1 MKLIDLLTE
10 ENAYEISGSQDAEIT
25 GIVSSTADVI
35 PGCCFV
41 CIKGF
46 SVDGHTFAGKA
57 VEGGA
62 AAVVM
67 QDRDLFERF
76 CDENSEAV
84 REGRLSAVFS
94 RKGTRH
100 ALGMLSDRFWG
111 HPSGRLRLVGVTGT
125 KGKTTTSIMLKS
137 ILDRQGEKTG
147 LVGTMYNMIGERVI
161 PTERTTPEANV
172 LEPLLA
178 EMADEGVA
186 SCVMEVSS
194 QGLKLERVGGC
205 EYELGIFTNLSRD
218 HIGTT
223 EHPDMEDYADSKAKL
238 FGMAKA
244 GLLNRD
250 SEWYPR
256 IKASAKCRLY
266 TFSAKEPCT
275 EEPCAKDAG
284 EPCPE
289 GPENPEGPADFRAR
303 NIVYRK
309 DGVDFDLTG
318 LCPTMHISTR
328 IPGQFS
334 IYNAM
339 AAASAAYLLGC
350 GEDAIVGALAD
361 VVVKGKA
368 EVVPTGTDFTVMI
381 DYAHNPDSF
390 INILGAVKPFAKRT
404 VFLFGAGGDRN
415 RPRELMGET
424 AANNADLTII
434 TSDNPRTEDPARIVA
449 DIEKGAL
456 RTGKPYVC
464 IVDRR
469 EAIWYSILNA
479 RPGDVIILAG
489 KGHETEQI
497 FKDRTVHF
505 DEREVVAEAMAEY
518 RRRHGL

>member
-10 ENAYEISGSQDAEIT
+10 KNAYRINGDPEVEVT
-25 GIVSSTADVI
+25 GIVSSTADVAD
-35 PGCCFV
+35 GSCFV

-57 VEGGA
+57 VLCGA
-62 AAVVM
+62 SAVVM
-67 QDRDLFERF
+67 QDEAFFDSFCEEFKDLIL
-76 CDENSEAV
+76 
-84 REGRLSAVFS
+84 EGRVAAVICP
-94 RKGTRH
+94 KGTRH
-100 ALGMLSDRFWG
+100 ALGALSDTFWG
-111 HPSGRLRLVGVTGT
+111 HPSGKLRLIGVTGT

-137 ILDRQGEKTG
+137 ILDRSGEKTG
-147 LVGTMYNMIGERVI
+147 LVGTMYNMIGDRTV

-172 LEPLLA
+172 LQPLLS
-178 EMADEGVA
+178 EMVGENVS

-218 HIGTT
+218 HIGAT
-223 EHPDMEDYADSKAKL
+223 EHPDMEDYAASKAKL

-256 IKASAKCRLY
+256 IKRGADCRIYTYSAAEKPY
-266 TFSAKEPCT
+266 AE
-275 EEPCAKDAG
+275 D
-284 EPCPE
+284 
-289 GPENPEGPADFRAR
+289 PADFTAA

-309 DGVDFDLTG
+309 DGVDFEIRG
-318 LCPTMHISTR
+318 LCPTMRISTK
-328 IPGQFS
+328 IPGRFS
-334 IYNAM
+334 VYNAM

-350 GEDAIVGALAD
+350 GTDVIEAALSD

-390 INILGAVKPFAKRT
+390 INILNAVRPFAKRT

-424 AANNADLTII
+424 AAQNADLTII
-434 TSDNPRTEDPARIVA
+434 TSDNPRSEDPAKIVA
-449 DIEKGAL
+449 DIEKGAAK
-456 RTGKPYVC
+456 TGRPYVC
-464 IVDRR
+464 IVDRK

-479 RPGDVIILAG
+479 EPGDVIILAG

-497 FKDRTVHF
+497 FKDRTVRF

-518 RRRHGL
+518 RRLHGP